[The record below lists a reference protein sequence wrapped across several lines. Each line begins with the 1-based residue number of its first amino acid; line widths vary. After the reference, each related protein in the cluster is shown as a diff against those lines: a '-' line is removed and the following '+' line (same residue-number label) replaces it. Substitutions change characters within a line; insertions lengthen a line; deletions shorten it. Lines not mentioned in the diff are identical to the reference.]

1 VKVAD
6 HGSRRLYL
14 GTGSR
19 ALIRYSPAARASTSR
34 ISICSAPRSYLW
46 AIANGG
52 HKSPWRHAPNKHM
65 SSDQEET
72 VPIHMMPAS
81 RSIRARTAQRNA
93 NEVGPPLLRKGKGA
107 HDVFLPATVCS
118 IMSKKV
124 AQHRRSNLGRM
135 CSSGPN
141 LCYKR
146 KKTHVREKGREDA
159 DHSDGSA
166 VHTRTALIIMTLSFW
181 ISSYLLCMTNVFFTS
196 KQPSCEM
203 FFFLRNPAV
212 KC

>member
-6 HGSRRLYL
+6 HGSRRPYL

-146 KKTHVREKGREDA
+146 KKNACAGKRTRGRRSFRWIRGS
-159 DHSDGSA
+159 HSDGFNNYDA
-166 VHTRTALIIMTLSFW
+166 IFLDFLLPAL
-181 ISSYLLCMTNVFFTS
+181 YD
-196 KQPSCEM
+196 
-203 FFFLRNPAV
+203 
-212 KC
+212 KCVLHF

>member
-1 VKVAD
+1 
-6 HGSRRLYL
+6 
-14 GTGSR
+14 
-19 ALIRYSPAARASTSR
+19 
-34 ISICSAPRSYLW
+34 
-46 AIANGG
+46 
-52 HKSPWRHAPNKHM
+52 
-65 SSDQEET
+65 
-72 VPIHMMPAS
+72 MMPAS

-124 AQHRRSNLGRM
+124 AQHRRSNFGRM

-146 KKTHVREKGREDA
+146 KKNACAGKGREDA

-203 FFFLRNPAV
+203 FFFEKPSCEMLTERVCTTDRNWVPRECQTLLQVSYADQV
-212 KC
+212 KEDASF